1 MRNTA
6 SKHIHS
12 SHPSAWRALFVAL
25 FVAAGFDLRAEGSG
39 FVLVNLLP
47 VAQEM
52 ALSVNGTKLGMMRA
66 GVATGPL
73 QLRAGNNDVT
83 LSWGEDERAE
93 GSIEAKPGVTSIV
106 VVHPTKQTAADG
118 SDGKRRPAYAFT
130 ELPSGN
136 RVQEPQFFLYS
147 GLSEPTNLVI
157 DGQPMAFSPFA
168 AKRVGGTSGRIT
180 IARGEEVL
188 LDLDA
193 NPPACLDGPMRW
205 YFFAVGGGEDGSV
218 KVLPVPDFK
227 HDW

>member
-6 SKHIHS
+6 SKHIHLSHS
-12 SHPSAWRALFVAL
+12 SACRAVFVA
-25 FVAAGFDLRAEGSG
+25 FFFAAGLNLRAEGSG

-47 VAQEM
+47 VAEEM

-73 QLRAGNNDVT
+73 QLRSGINEVT

-93 GSIEAKPGVTSIV
+93 GSVEAKPGVTSIV
-106 VVHPTKQTAADG
+106 VVHPSKRAADG
-118 SDGKRRPAYAFT
+118 PDGKRRPVYAFT

-136 RVQEPQFFLYS
+136 RVQQPQFFLYS

-157 DGQPMAFSPFA
+157 DGQPVAFSPFA
-168 AKRVGGTSGRIT
+168 AKKVGGTSGRIT

-188 LDLDA
+188 LDLSA

-205 YFFAVGGGEDGSV
+205 YLFAVGGGDDGSV

-227 HDW
+227 YVW